1 MGALVSKKTEVEIPL
16 LEGLVEHGLLVP
28 TNTLGVW
35 GRGPVF
41 ERVVSA
47 LERLIDEET
56 RADGATFLRFPPVLP
71 RADFE
76 RSEFAKAFPHLSGVV
91 HAFNGN
97 PARHQEMLQ
106 RIEAGGDW
114 SEFVKMTDCVLTP
127 AACYPVYPSLAGV
140 LPARGRLFDVSSYC
154 FRHEPSPD
162 PTRMVA
168 FRMREQVRAGTPS
181 DVMAFRESWIL
192 RAREL
197 FERLAVPAYPA
208 PASDPFFG
216 RGGRLLALTQ
226 AEQKLK
232 FELLVSIHPEKQ
244 PTAVMSFN
252 YHQDHFGRAFGFST
266 PDGARAHT
274 ACVGFGLERI
284 ALALFHSHGF
294 VLDGWPSA
302 VLSSLS
308 P

>member
-1 MGALVSKKTEVEIPL
+1 MGAAIVSRVWSESPL
-16 LEGLVEHGLLVP
+16 LKGLIEHGLLVP
-28 TNTLGVW
+28 TRTMGIW
-35 GRGPVF
+35 GRSAVF

-56 RADGATFLRFPPVLP
+56 RADGASFLRFPPVIP
-71 RADFE
+71 RQDFE
-76 RSEFAKAFPHLSGVV
+76 RSEFAKAFPQLGGVV
-91 HAFNGN
+91 HSFDGDSTQ
-97 PARHQEMLQ
+97 HQKMQE

-114 SEFVKMTDCVLTP
+114 SEFVKMTDAVLAP
-127 AACYPVYPSLAGV
+127 AACYPVYATLSGV
-140 LPARGRLFDVSSYC
+140 LPPEGRLFDVSAYC

-162 PTRMVA
+162 PTRMLA
-168 FRMREQVRAGTPS
+168 FRMREQVRAGTPA
-181 DVMAFRESWIL
+181 DVVAFRESWIL
-192 RAREL
+192 RAGQL
-197 FERLAVPAYPA
+197 FERLMVPAYPA

-226 AEQKLK
+226 CEQRLK
-232 FELLVSIHPEKQ
+232 FELLVSINSDQE

-266 PDGARAHT
+266 PDGAVAHT

-284 ALALFHSHGF
+284 CLALFQTHGF
-294 VLDGWPSA
+294 ELDGWPSTL
-302 VLSSLS
+302 LSSLK